1 MSVRSFSYTAL
12 LIIDITNKLFNN
24 KWCYFFVQLT
34 FIDMKAR
41 TQHYVL
47 KISVRKIS
55 VRNFPR
61 ALISVRKISVGNFPR
76 ALISVRKFP
85 STQLSVR
92 IFPCGTFLVRIFPRP
107 LSTEF
112 NSPDHL
118 WIFWHCLCLFKVHF
132 ASCSSEKEHRCCTK
146 IQINRCF

>member
-1 MSVRSFSYTAL
+1 
-12 LIIDITNKLFNN
+12 
-24 KWCYFFVQLT
+24 
-34 FIDMKAR
+34 MKAR

-107 LSTEF
+107 GQNIYNAKALLSPKLTEVQNF
-112 NSPDHL
+112 CYGKQS
-118 WIFWHCLCLFKVHF
+118 
-132 ASCSSEKEHRCCTK
+132 
-146 IQINRCF
+146 